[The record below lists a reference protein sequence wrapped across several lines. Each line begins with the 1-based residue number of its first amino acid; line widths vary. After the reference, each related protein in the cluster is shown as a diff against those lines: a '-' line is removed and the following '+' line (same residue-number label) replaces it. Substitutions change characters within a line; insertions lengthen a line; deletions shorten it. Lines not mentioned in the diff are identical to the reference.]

1 MPVSHTRSTLNSI
14 QVLRAL
20 AALAV
25 LLHHAYPHYAAMG
38 GTAAFVHAVSQWGF
52 CGVDIFFVISGFIMG
67 YTTFDKPRTPQSA
80 KVFLKHRFYRI
91 YLGYWPFFF
100 AMFLM
105 LYLKDPQH
113 LFQLDIAGSFL
124 LTQTDM
130 FKLVLP
136 VSWSLSYELYF
147 YLLFTL
153 TFFFPA
159 KVLQFLVPFFML
171 LLAGWAWYSHTQLH
185 DREIFFVS
193 HFLLEFFTGVML
205 DLFHRTLTQKPF
217 LWVLPVV
224 IVLSYWAGIHL
235 DARNGI
241 FRVLTFG
248 SGALGVVWFFLIL
261 EKQYRLGFPKLFVAL
276 GNASYTFYLSH
287 LLILGFFYAVGLR
300 NIFTSTHTQ
309 ILPLAGLLAIVL
321 LCSLFSLLYY
331 HYIEKPLYRFASKR
345 F

>member
-1 MPVSHTRSTLNSI
+1 MPISHTRSTLNSI
-14 QVLRAL
+14 QVLRAV

-25 LLHHAYPHYAAMG
+25 LLHHADPHYAAMG
-38 GTAAFVHAVSQWGF
+38 GTLSFIHAASQWGF
-52 CGVDIFFVISGFIMG
+52 SGVDIFFVISGFIMG
-67 YTTFDKPRTPQSA
+67 YTTFNKPRTSQSA

-100 AMFLM
+100 AMFFM

-113 LFQLDIAGSFL
+113 LFQLNISGSFF
-124 LTQTDM
+124 LTETNM

-159 KVLQFLVPFFML
+159 KVLRFLVPFFMVF
-171 LLAGWAWYSHTQLH
+171 LAGWAWYSHTHLN

-193 HFLLEFFTGVML
+193 HFLLEFFAGVML
-205 DLFHRTLTQKPF
+205 YLFHHTLTQKPF
-217 LWVLPVV
+217 LWILPAL
-224 IVLSYWAGIHL
+224 IVLSYWTGIHL
-235 DARNGI
+235 DAKNGI
-241 FRVLTFG
+241 LRVLTFG
-248 SGALGVVWFFLIL
+248 SGALSVVWFFLIL
-261 EKQYRLGFPKLFVAL
+261 EKQYHLRFPKLFVAL

-300 NIFTSTHTQ
+300 DMFTSHHTQ
-309 ILPLAGLLAIVL
+309 ILPLTGLLSIIV

-331 HYIEKPLYRFASKR
+331 HYIEKPLYRFATKH